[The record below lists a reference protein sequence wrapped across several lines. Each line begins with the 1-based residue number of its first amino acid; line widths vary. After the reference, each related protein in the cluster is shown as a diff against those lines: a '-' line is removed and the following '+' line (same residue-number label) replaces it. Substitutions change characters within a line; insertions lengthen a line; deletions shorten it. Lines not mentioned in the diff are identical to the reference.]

1 MEMGFFTERHIN
13 AWTADKVA
21 KGTPIE
27 YRALSASNSSSKAY
41 PSDYWMENT
50 SYIRL
55 KNAEIGYSLPLKWSG
70 KISAKRIRF
79 YANGFNLITWD
90 KMKNKGYEIRPAGK
104 QRLRP
109 AGKQRQKCCGHFII
123 GI

>member
-1 MEMGFFTERHIN
+1 MN

-27 YRALSASNSSSKAY
+27 YPALSASNSSSQAY

-90 KMKNKGYEIRPAGK
+90 KMKNKGYDPEVLNTNFNSGPLSYPLYKVYNFGVNIV
-104 QRLRP
+104 
-109 AGKQRQKCCGHFII
+109 F
-123 GI
+123 